1 MHTPLGVAGI
11 GPERCFGCSTPDPED
26 GRWGTPRATRGSVR
40 APFRGVMRPFGII
53 RPRGRDADLDRAIV
67 GAPVIEVMGCGA
79 IRAATGRACPT
90 DSHSG
95 LFEHGFGTLEAC
107 QKARLKLARL
117 AMSHS
122 PVSPRDGV
130 GDQASLRQ
138 AWNLTDPPTHTFEPG
153 TRSSMSVP
161 GTSRG
166 RGPSSEMS
174 TGQPESLVRE
184 SLWGP
189 KSPHQDILIR
199 TWARA
204 ALTNLPKFRRSGG
217 LRLQDSIRLSS
228 GWGSGILQIDRGEE
242 EGTRHLA
249 LGTRAEK
256 AKSGK
261 AGKRKMRKAKAVH
274 HGDHGGARRKA
285 GEWWGEERKTKSE
298 KAKSGEAGGWR
309 LAIGLVGWFTGL
321 GPLGRTG
328 GTGFGGLGRL
338 VDGHA

>member
-1 MHTPLGVAGI
+1 
-11 GPERCFGCSTPDPED
+11 
-26 GRWGTPRATRGSVR
+26 
-40 APFRGVMRPFGII
+40 MRPFGII

-249 LGTRAEK
+249 LGTGVKGKLVSEMERRGVGRGFRQYLA
-256 AKSGK
+256 AKSNVLVCCSKLSLG
-261 AGKRKMRKAKAVH
+261 AGCSFWYCAKQGRAN
-274 HGDHGGARRKA
+274 GLSAAR
-285 GEWWGEERKTKSE
+285 T
-298 KAKSGEAGGWR
+298 
-309 LAIGLVGWFTGL
+309 AILLHFT
-321 GPLGRTG
+321 
-328 GTGFGGLGRL
+328 F
-338 VDGHA
+338 A